1 MLRSLRRFLGGRRGH
16 PDVILDV
23 IFEDGLL
30 FLSIRNIGD
39 RPAYKVLVNFDEHIL
54 GLEGTKEVSALPLFR
69 NLEFLAPG
77 KEIRTFLDS
86 SASYFGRKQ
95 PTDIVAR
102 VSFQDA
108 GGTIHTRT
116 ISHNLD
122 IYKSIGYI
130 GRRAE

>member
-1 MLRSLRRFLGGRRGH
+1 MLRSLRRFFRGRKGH

-30 FLSIRNIGD
+30 FLSIRNIADG
-39 RPAYKVLVNFDEHIL
+39 PAYKVLVHFDERIL
-54 GLEGTKEVSALPLFR
+54 GLEGTKEISDMPLFR

-95 PTDIVAR
+95 PTDIVAHI
-102 VSFQDA
+102 SFQDA
-108 GGTIHTRT
+108 DGAIHTRT
-116 ISHNLD
+116 IHHNLD
-122 IYKSIGYI
+122 IYRSIGYVQKS
-130 GRRAE
+130 AE

>member
-1 MLRSLRRFLGGRRGH
+1 MLRSLRRFLSGRRGR

-39 RPAYKVLVNFDEHIL
+39 QPAYKVLVNFDKHVL
-54 GLEGTKEVSALPLFR
+54 GLEGTQEVSALPLFR

-86 SASYFGRKQ
+86 SASYFHRKQ
-95 PTDIVAR
+95 PTDIIAR

-116 ISHNLD
+116 ITHNMD

-130 GRRAE
+130 RRRAE

>member
-1 MLRSLRRFLGGRRGH
+1 MLRSLRRFLSGGRGH

-30 FLSIRNIGD
+30 FLSIRNIGE
-39 RPAYKVLVNFDEHIL
+39 RPAYKVLVNFDEHML
-54 GLEGTKEVSALPLFR
+54 GLEGTKDISALPLFR
-69 NLEFLAPG
+69 NLEFLGPG
-77 KEIRTFLDS
+77 REIRTLLDS
-86 SASYFGRKQ
+86 SASYFGRNQ

-116 ISHNLD
+116 INHNLD
-122 IYKSIGYI
+122 IYKSIGYV
-130 GRRAE
+130 RRSAE